1 MHLPWGRVLELLQC
15 GTVLYDAQFQFP
27 DGSSKP
33 KWIVLLTGLL
43 DDQSYVYCLT
53 TTQLQT
59 YRGSY
64 STHFECV
71 DPALGGERV
80 VIELERLALVRARA
94 LETRYENGILEYKG
108 RLEPVLID
116 KLLRLIED
124 SERIPEYLK
133 DLIIGND

>member
-1 MHLPWGRVLELLQC
+1 MHLPWGRVLKLLRC
-15 GTVLYDAQFQFP
+15 GTVLYDSRFHFP
-27 DGSSKP
+27 DGLYKP

-64 STHFECV
+64 SAHLECI
-71 DPALGGERV
+71 DPALGGKRV
-80 VIELERLALVRARA
+80 IIELERLALVPARA
-94 LETRYENGILEYKG
+94 METRYDNGILQYKG
-108 RLEPVLID
+108 QLDPALVEQILG
-116 KLLRLIED
+116 LIED

-133 DLIIGND
+133 DLIINND